1 MGLASCG
8 LKHGT
13 TCLPRRNL
21 FATLL
26 ATYSLFTPIHSRAKE
41 VLQEA
46 FPERKVVQLMTRE
59 VLLGGGNV
67 HCITQQQPMGAPA
80 QQLAAL

>member
-13 TCLPRRNL
+13 TCLPCRKL
-21 FATLL
+21 FATFL
-26 ATYSLFTPIHSRAKE
+26 ATYSLFLPTRSRAKA
-41 VLQEA
+41 VLEES

-67 HCITQQQPMGAPA
+67 HCITQQQPVGAPA